1 MCFVV
6 ALSESDS
13 TSDESVENVPI
24 RLSRGPAMDLHGR
37 LEGQVSVLLVKEG
50 MFVCGVSQ
58 PFVSV
63 RSYQH
68 SGSVVVAVT
77 RMPDTACP
85 SRNST
90 VQVSFWLRMSI

>member
-1 MCFVV
+1 
-6 ALSESDS
+6 
-13 TSDESVENVPI
+13 
-24 RLSRGPAMDLHGR
+24 MDLHGR
-37 LEGQVSVLLVKEG
+37 LEGQVSALLVKEG

-68 SGSVVVAVT
+68 SGGVVVAVT

-90 VQVSFWLRMSI
+90 ILTKRKLSTLISYKQSISSMNNI

>member
-1 MCFVV
+1 
-6 ALSESDS
+6 
-13 TSDESVENVPI
+13 
-24 RLSRGPAMDLHGR
+24 MDLHGKV
-37 LEGQVSVLLVKEG
+37 EGQVLALLVKEG

-68 SGSVVVAVT
+68 SGGVVVAVT

-90 VQVSFWLRMSI
+90 LKTSNAEICRDVDQLVEMNVAQ